1 MILNTDKLIT
11 SVLKVLAFII
21 TSIITRP
28 LGLVVMLVI
37 MSVSAFKSDVILYL
51 LRKDY
56 GKGVHYT
63 SILYIVN
70 YNNILEIY
78 VFKQLTEM
86 GWGVLFGIICL
97 FFQCVLKVSILPLST
112 IFLLDLGTVP
122 TVWYFFFPYYFYI
135 SIHSSIK
142 SQN

>member
-1 MILNTDKLIT
+1 
-11 SVLKVLAFII
+11 
-21 TSIITRP
+21 
-28 LGLVVMLVI
+28 MLVI

-51 LRKDY
+51 LKKDY

-63 SILYIVN
+63 SILCIVN

-78 VFKQLTEM
+78 VFKWLTEM
-86 GWGVLFGIICL
+86 AGFFVGGGNNLFIFSMCVRGINFVSFYDFSIGFRNCSDSVVFFVLNFT
-97 FFQCVLKVSILPLST
+97 S
-112 IFLLDLGTVP
+112 
-122 TVWYFFFPYYFYI
+122 I